1 MSSFFFFSKNYTCL
15 VTWFF
20 ARLLSVEK
28 STNKFVLDDRYV
40 VFGNEKGTENSSVVD
55 LGITRDFGRRGGGYR
70 LILHPQGT
78 TSLWP
83 A

>member
-1 MSSFFFFSKNYTCL
+1 MALNVIFFFFSKNYTCL

-28 STNKFVLDDRYV
+28 STNKFVLDDRNV

-55 LGITRDFGRRGGGYR
+55 LGITKDSGRRGVRKGGGG
-70 LILHPQGT
+70 IVG
-78 TSLWP
+78 
-83 A
+83 

>member
-1 MSSFFFFSKNYTCL
+1 MALNVIFFFFSKNYTCL

-28 STNKFVLDDRYV
+28 STNKFVLDDRNV

-55 LGITRDFGRRGGGYR
+55 LGITKDFGRRGVRRRGG
-70 LILHPQGT
+70 IVG
-78 TSLWP
+78 
-83 A
+83 